1 MEHRAR
7 RSKPRKPGSIPLMA
21 CITLFALFFVN
32 LFIGKA
38 NIHYQL
44 HLPHMGNLAEFLIM
58 AAASTLLIVAALER
72 EADET
77 KDNAKPTEEEK

>member
-1 MEHRAR
+1 
-7 RSKPRKPGSIPLMA
+7 MA
-21 CITLFALFFVN
+21 CLALFTLFFVN

-44 HLPHMGNLAEFLIM
+44 NLPHMGNLAEFILM

-72 EADET
+72 ETAE
-77 KDNAKPTEEEK
+77 KDDNTKPTEEKK

>member
-7 RSKPRKPGSIPLMA
+7 RSQTRKAGRIPLMA
-21 CITLFALFFVN
+21 CIALFALFFVN

-44 HLPHMGNLAEFLIM
+44 DLPHMGNLAEFLIM

>member
-1 MEHRAR
+1 MENKVQPD
-7 RSKPRKPGSIPLMA
+7 KPRKAGRIPLMA
-21 CITLFALFFVN
+21 CIALFALFFVN

-44 HLPHMGNLAEFLIM
+44 NLPHMGNLAEFLLM

-72 EADET
+72 ETAEKEDKT
-77 KDNAKPTEEEK
+77 KPTEEEK

>member
-1 MEHRAR
+1 MENKVQPD
-7 RSKPRKPGSIPLMA
+7 KPRKKGRIPLMA
-21 CITLFALFFVN
+21 CIALFALFFVN

-44 HLPHMGNLAEFLIM
+44 NLPHMGNLAEFLLM

-72 EADET
+72 ETAE
-77 KDNAKPTEEEK
+77 KEDNTKPTEEEK

>member
-1 MEHRAR
+1 
-7 RSKPRKPGSIPLMA
+7 MA
-21 CITLFALFFVN
+21 CIALFALFFVN

-44 HLPHMGNLAEFLIM
+44 DLPHMGNLAEFLIM

>member
-1 MEHRAR
+1 MENQVQPD
-7 RSKPRKPGSIPLMA
+7 KPRKTGRIPLMA
-21 CITLFALFFVN
+21 CIALFALFFVN

-44 HLPHMGNLAEFLIM
+44 NLPHMGNLAEFLLM

-72 EADET
+72 ETAE
-77 KDNAKPTEEEK
+77 KEDNTKPTEEEK